1 MTDEPA
7 RTSGASSP
15 LRRQLTVIY
24 TIALALPLIIF
35 ASVSYIT
42 FERAL
47 LARTDHF
54 IGDALNVF
62 TREAVAER
70 MQAASVRSAIATTV
84 SEVKFRDVR
93 IIVRDSAGVIVAT
106 SAPRDAAASAGE
118 RIISRPLRVGAER
131 FEVSGA
137 YPLRDLVAVLA
148 RIRTIFVVAIPLL
161 IVAAAAGAYLLA
173 KRTLAPVAEMAERA
187 ENALSQQRRFM
198 ADASHE
204 MRTPTATLRTEG
216 EVTLARE
223 HRSEPEY
230 RESVGVMLQSARRLS
245 RLVDDLFLIARAD
258 AGHLVMHTE
267 AVYLEEIVHDAVR
280 AVTSVAE
287 KRGVRVALSRMTQ
300 APLAGDRGLLER
312 LMLNLLDNAI
322 KYSTAGSS
330 VEVTMDRTT
339 GAHLVGV
346 IDHGPGI
353 AAEDV
358 EKIFERFYRGDAARA
373 RAADSLTDGAGL
385 GLAIARRIAVAH
397 RGHLVVASSRPGR
410 TEFALTLPAD
420 P

>member
-7 RTSGASSP
+7 RTPGAPSP

-70 MQAASVRSAIATTV
+70 MQAASVRTAIATTV

-93 IIVRDSAGVIVAT
+93 IIVRDSAGTVVAT
-106 SAPRDAAASAGE
+106 SAPHDSTATDGE
-118 RIISRPLRVGAER
+118 RILSRPLQVGAER

-148 RIRTIFVVAIPLL
+148 RIRTIFIVAIPLL

-204 MRTPTATLRTEG
+204 MRTPTATLRTEA

-245 RLVDDLFLIARAD
+245 RLVDDLFLLARAD
-258 AGHLVMHTE
+258 AGHLMMHTE
-267 AVYLEEIVHDAVR
+267 PVYLEEIVHDAVR
-280 AVTSVAE
+280 AVASVAE
-287 KRGVRVALSRMTQ
+287 KRGVRVELSRMTQ
-300 APLAGDRGLLER
+300 APIVGDRGLLER
-312 LMLNLLDNAI
+312 LVLNLLDNAI
-322 KYSTAGSS
+322 KYSSTASR
-330 VEVTMDRTT
+330 VEVTMGQTPY
-339 GAHLVGV
+339 AHTVSV
-346 IDHGPGI
+346 VDHGPGI
-353 AAEDV
+353 APEDL
-358 EKIFERFYRGDAARA
+358 EKIFERFFRGDAART
-373 RAADSLTDGAGL
+373 RSVDSLTDGAGL

-397 RGHLVVASSRPGR
+397 GGRLVVASSRPGL
-410 TEFALTLPAD
+410 TEFALSLPID
-420 P
+420 